1 MGLSTLSDCAHV
13 KKDGGMGGSNNYL
26 KVVGDLGSA
35 RLPEPPLSRALPVP
49 S

>member
-26 KVVGDLGSA
+26 KSRRRSRLSSA
-35 RLPEPPLSRALPVP
+35 PRATFI
-49 S
+49 SGTAGT